1 MRKPFGSEYSFG
13 CGGPLARTG
22 GTTGSAGL
30 ALDGEACAL
39 EELPADEPEGAAV
52 DDDDAGTELLA
63 GPELESG
70 SLPLGGVS
78 ARDAK
83 GKKKMQ
89 AVRNAKL
96 HLLKRIIIPLPTSA
110 D

>member
-1 MRKPFGSEYSFG
+1 MRRPLGSEYSFG

-22 GTTGSAGL
+22 GTTGSAVL
-30 ALDGEACAL
+30 ALDGEAGAL
-39 EELPADEPEGAAV
+39 EELPTDEPEGTAEG
-52 DDDDAGTELLA
+52 DDAGAELLA

-78 ARDAK
+78 ASDAK

-96 HLLKRIIIPLPTSA
+96 HLLIRIVIALPTSA